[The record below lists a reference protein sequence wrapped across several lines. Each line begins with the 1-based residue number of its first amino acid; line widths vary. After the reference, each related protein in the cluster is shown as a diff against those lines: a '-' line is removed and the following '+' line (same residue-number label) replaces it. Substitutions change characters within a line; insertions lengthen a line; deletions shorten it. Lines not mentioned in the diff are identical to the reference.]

1 MTAFEAIGP
10 LESGP
15 GAGLPV
21 IMRTRHRMSPDYV
34 VQITLFDGDG
44 VFTIGKSW
52 YPDVPSAP
60 EMEVFE
66 KKLAKVLAPFLE
78 AALQCAG
85 LIEGDL
91 W

>member
-1 MTAFEAIGP
+1 MTAFVTIGP
-10 LESGP
+10 LENGP
-15 GAGLPV
+15 GEGLPV
-21 IMRTRHRMSPDYV
+21 IMRTRHRLSPDYV

-52 YPDVPSAP
+52 YPDVPSAS
-60 EMEVFE
+60 EMEAFE
-66 KKLAKVLAPFLE
+66 EKLVKVSAPFLE

-85 LIEGDL
+85 LMEGDL

>member
-1 MTAFEAIGP
+1 MTAFKTIGP
-10 LESGP
+10 LDDGP

-21 IMRTRHRMSPDYV
+21 IMRTRHRLSSDYV

-44 VFTIGKSW
+44 VFPICCSW
-52 YPDVPSAP
+52 YPEVPSAS

-66 KKLAKVLAPFLE
+66 MKLAKVLEPFWE
-78 AALQCAG
+78 AAFQCSG
-85 LIEGDL
+85 LMEGDL